1 MMTPGIPAVLG
12 PAQPFQADNVM
23 ARRINFYATGEFDRA
38 AAHREDI
45 AWLRARLADPA
56 SRLYPIWRTRN
67 FVSDPETPRA
77 VVLDAAAHGALLE
90 AASTVVLLGSDQ
102 EATHFLVDVSHL
114 DESTVASLGGHVVDL
129 RAVGVLMPQREG
141 ALLAYARGLAYWHER
156 HRFCGVCGSPTE
168 IKAAGHQRQC
178 VNPACS
184 TVQFPRTDPAVIM
197 RITHGDKILM
207 ARQAVW
213 APGMHSVLA
222 GFVEPGESLEDAVAR
237 EVFEE
242 VGLRL
247 ARIKYFGSQPWPFPS
262 SLMVGFSAEARDA
275 NFTVDTKEIESARW
289 MTRAELLDSP
299 EDSTF
304 KLPRRDSISRRL
316 IEDWL
321 RLRF

>member
-1 MMTPGIPAVLG
+1 MMTPGILRFLG

-38 AAHREDI
+38 AARREDI
-45 AWLRARLADPA
+45 AWLRARLADPS

-90 AASTVVLLGSDQ
+90 AARTVVLLGFDDDG
-102 EATHFLVDVSHL
+102 AHFLVDVSHL
-114 DESTVASLGGHVVDL
+114 DEPGAAALGGHVIDL
-129 RAVGVLMPQREG
+129 RLVGVLMPQREG

-178 VNPACS
+178 VNRDCG

-247 ARIKYFGSQPWPFPS
+247 TRIKYFGSQPWPFPS
-262 SLMVGFSAEARDA
+262 SLMVGFSAEARDSS
-275 NFTVDTKEIESARW
+275 FTVDTKEIESARW